1 MKAPRSAEAPHVRY
15 TLRDSE
21 EEYGSM
27 AKWSE
32 GRRRYQ
38 RNPAEFKREQIVRIL
53 RGEVTPAELSREL

>member
-1 MKAPRSAEAPHVRY
+1 
-15 TLRDSE
+15 
-21 EEYGSM
+21 M